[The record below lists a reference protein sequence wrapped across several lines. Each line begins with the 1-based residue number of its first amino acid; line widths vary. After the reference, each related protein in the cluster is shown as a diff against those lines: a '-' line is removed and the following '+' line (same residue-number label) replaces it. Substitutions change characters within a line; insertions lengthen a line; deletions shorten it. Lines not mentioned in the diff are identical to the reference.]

1 MAVATPL
8 KTAMH
13 ELSDEH
19 RQWLSSFDPRYLKNW
34 EKMLEAD
41 DEASLTEAAVRRMLQ
56 RHGVAVEP
64 NEGLSGVCG
73 GPDFRCTANGNRFY
87 VEATCI
93 TCAVAVKRS
102 GIVDGTSG
110 PAPFNV
116 MGMNEAVFSEI
127 QGKASQCRD
136 LDGPALVAVGTFHST
151 AAMVCFKKALVSR
164 VLTGETKMAWGIDAS
179 TGQQVGDTHDAT
191 QLRAAGFL
199 RPDKTLGVSFARHSV
214 SGVLLCAV
222 GLEDKKPLGILHPNP
237 IRPFDPT
244 LLPDIE
250 FGIVKVDSTSMRL
263 QAKWPGGDD

>member
-41 DEASLTEAAVRRMLQ
+41 DEAALTEAAVRRMLQ
-56 RHGVAVEP
+56 RHSVAVEP
-64 NEGLSGVCG
+64 NEGLSGDCG
-73 GPDFRCTANGNRFY
+73 GPDYRCTANGIRFY
-87 VEATCI
+87 VEVTCI
-93 TCAVAVKRS
+93 TRAVAEKRS

-110 PAPFNV
+110 AAPFNV

-127 QGKASQCRD
+127 QGKASQCGD
-136 LDGPALVAVGTFHST
+136 LDGPALVAVGSFHST
-151 AAMVCFKKALVSR
+151 AAMVCFNKALVSR
-164 VLTGETKMAWGIDAS
+164 VLTGETKMAWGIDSS
-179 TGQQVGDTHDAT
+179 TGQQVGDTHDVT

-199 RPDKTLGVSFARHSV
+199 RPGKTQGVSFARHSV

-222 GLEDKKPLGILHPNP
+222 GLEDKQPLGVLHPNP
-237 IRPFDPT
+237 VRPFDPT
-244 LLPDIE
+244 LLPDIA
-250 FGIVKVDSTSMRL
+250 FGSVRIDPASEQLHVT
-263 QAKWPGGDD
+263 WPGGDA